1 MGAFALVVK
10 EETEARGPC
19 ASPAIPATL
28 ATQPQQPRRPHRLQA
43 WASASAP
50 CRLCLTPLWARL
62 FIVPA
67 FAPQAGEG
75 LSAGGC

>member
-1 MGAFALVVK
+1 MGAFRSGRQ
-10 EETEARGPC
+10 RGNEGSGAC
-19 ASPAIPATL
+19 ASPATSHTGHAATAATPA
-28 ATQPQQPRRPHRLQA
+28 PHRPQAGLRLCSLQA
-43 WASASAP
+43 
-50 CRLCLTPLWARL
+50 LLTPLWARL